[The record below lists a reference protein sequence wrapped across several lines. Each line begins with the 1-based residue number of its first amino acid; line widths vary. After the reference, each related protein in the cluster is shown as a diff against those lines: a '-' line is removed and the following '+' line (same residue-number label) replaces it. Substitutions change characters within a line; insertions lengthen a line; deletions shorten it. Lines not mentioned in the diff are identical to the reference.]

1 MSGSGGGGGAPV
13 IVWREVLRVTVPGT
27 PVPKGRPRF
36 FLKNKQVR
44 TYTDKKTAAFE
55 KRVAL
60 CVSSSP
66 MLRGQA
72 RPLCGG
78 GPGRV
83 DIVAVFPRPQRLNPK
98 RFPDG
103 LCPKHSRPDLDNV
116 AKACLDGIGLATGL
130 IWNDDGQVQT
140 LRAEAYYAERDQS
153 ARTEVV
159 IYIPTE

>member
-1 MSGSGGGGGAPV
+1 MPGSGGVFGASV
-13 IVWREVLRVTVPGT
+13 IVWREVLRVTVPGP

-78 GPGRV
+78 GPVRV
-83 DIVAVFPRPQRLNPK
+83 DIVAIFPRPQRLQAK
-98 RFPDG
+98 RHPDG

-116 AKACLDGIGLATGL
+116 CKAALDGIGLATGL

-140 LRAEAYYAERDQS
+140 LRAEAYYAERDQ
-153 ARTEVV
+153 APRTELV
-159 IYIPTE
+159 IYIPSE

>member
-36 FLKNKQVR
+36 GKGK
-44 TYTDKKTAAFE
+44 TYKDKKTAAYE
-55 KRVAL
+55 RAVGL

-66 MLRGQA
+66 MLRGQS

-78 GPGRV
+78 GPVRV
-83 DIVAVFPRPQRLNPK
+83 DVVAIWPRPQRLMAK

-103 LCPKHSRPDLDNV
+103 LIPKYSRPDVDNV
-116 AKACLDGIGLATGL
+116 CKSVYDAIGSLHGIV
-130 IWNDDGQVQT
+130 WNDDGQIQCH
-140 LRAEAYYAERDQS
+140 RSEKFYAERDGS
-153 ARTEVV
+153 PRLELV

>member
-1 MSGSGGGGGAPV
+1 M

-72 RPLCGG
+72 
-78 GPGRV
+78 
-83 DIVAVFPRPQRLNPK
+83 RPQRLNPK

>member
-1 MSGSGGGGGAPV
+1 
-13 IVWREVLRVTVPGT
+13 
-27 PVPKGRPRF
+27 
-36 FLKNKQVR
+36 
-44 TYTDKKTAAFE
+44 
-55 KRVAL
+55 
-60 CVSSSP
+60 

-78 GPGRV
+78 GPVRV

-103 LCPKHSRPDLDNV
+103 VVAKHSRPDLDNII
-116 AKACLDGIGLATGL
+116 KAVNDGVGLATGL

-140 LRAEAYYAERDQS
+140 LRAEAYYAERDQP

-159 IYIPTE
+159 IYIPSE

>member
-1 MSGSGGGGGAPV
+1 MSGFGGVGGASV
-13 IVWREVLRVTVPGT
+13 IVWREVLRFTVPGP

-36 FLKNKQVR
+36 WVKNRQVR
-44 TYTDKKTAAFE
+44 TYTDKKTAAYE
-55 KRVAL
+55 KLVAL

-78 GPGRV
+78 GPVRV
-83 DIVAVFPRPQRLNPK
+83 DIVAVFPRPQRLQAK

-103 LCPKHSRPDLDNV
+103 LVAKYSRPDLDNICKS
-116 AKACLDGIGLATGL
+116 AIDGVGLAKGL

-140 LRAEAYYAERDQS
+140 LRAEAYYAERDQPP
-153 ARTEVV
+153 RLELV
-159 IYIPTE
+159 IYIPSE